1 MSQTN
6 EKNSAETT
14 SRNSSS
20 VESGEKKEEQNT
32 PEDNIA
38 NIREKPP

>member
-1 MSQTN
+1 MSQAN

-14 SRNSSS
+14 SRHSSS

-32 PEDNIA
+32 RDNIA